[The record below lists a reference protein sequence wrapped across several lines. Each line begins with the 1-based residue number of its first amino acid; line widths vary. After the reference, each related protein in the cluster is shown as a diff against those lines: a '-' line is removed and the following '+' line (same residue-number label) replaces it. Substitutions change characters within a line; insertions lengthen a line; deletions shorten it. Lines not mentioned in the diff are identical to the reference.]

1 MIMIVV
7 IVDVVNV
14 IVVIVVIIVIVIVIV
29 IIIIIIII
37 IYLIYHGNMIGIHGA
52 KKGRIVQVLVQTSL
66 GRANLS
72 GQRPTT
78 TTQTPTT

>member
-14 IVVIVVIIVIVIVIV
+14 IVVIVVIIVIV
-29 IIIIIIII
+29 IIIIII